1 MNRRILNSTFAMQHR
16 RTSGVSLPQLARR
29 LATPAVEPSTARAL
43 PPLGRLWD
51 PTLLSRLQAPLT
63 RFRE

>member
-1 MNRRILNSTFAMQHR
+1 MKRRILNSAFATQHR
-16 RTSGVSLPQLARR
+16 RIVDASLPRLARR
-29 LATPAVEPSTARAL
+29 LATPVADPSAARL
-43 PPLGRLWD
+43 LPLGRLWD